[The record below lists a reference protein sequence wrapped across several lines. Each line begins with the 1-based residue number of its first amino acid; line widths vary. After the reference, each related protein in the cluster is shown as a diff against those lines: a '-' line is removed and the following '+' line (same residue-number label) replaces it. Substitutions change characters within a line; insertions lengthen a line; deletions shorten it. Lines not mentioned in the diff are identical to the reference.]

1 MFGRR
6 PGPWGSAGI
15 APRPGHRTRAA
26 RSGRRP
32 RPTSAHAPRG
42 TPGALLSSYRRTRHG
57 WVPALCRTCVRD
69 DSPVPDACRI
79 CELNADIASL
89 PSCERLYVDEHW
101 RVSHGWTHLPGWLLV
116 ASRRH
121 VTALDE
127 LDVDEAQV
135 LIGSYVRRASPS
147 AGSRLREDL
156 RDVVLGTPRGTDTST
171 STSCRGCVGS
181 VRPSAPPRLSGSS
194 RPRRRSGC
202 QRTSPS
208 GWPRRSGGRL
218 KGSRHSPAR
227 GQAVELS

>member
-42 TPGALLSSYRRTRHG
+42 APGALLSSYRRTRHG

-89 PSCERLYVDEHW
+89 PSGERLYVDEHW
-101 RVSHGWTHLPGWLLV
+101 RVSHGWTPLPGWLVV

-127 LDVDEAQV
+127 LDVDRLRCWLDPTFGEH
-135 LIGSYVRRASPS
+135 RPP

-171 STSCRGCVGS
+171 STLCRGCLGS

-194 RPRRRSGC
+194 RRRRRSAC

-227 GQAVELS
+227 GQAVGLS